1 MTSTLESRPTPSSER
16 GPRTRPASHTPSWG
30 LAAGRAALRGGA
42 AVVAFLAVWEL
53 VPRLGL
59 VDRVFLPPFSE
70 VVVAWWGLLA
80 DGELGEHLGASLL
93 RAASGLALAVAV
105 AIPLGVL
112 IGWYAPVAQALNP
125 LLEAFRNTAA
135 LALLPVFVL
144 LLGLGESS
152 KIALIMFA
160 CSWPILLN
168 TVSAV
173 RTVDPL
179 LVRSA
184 RSLGF
189 SQAQVFRKVVLPSSV
204 PTLFTGVRLAAA
216 VSLLVLVA
224 AEMAGANAGLGYLIT
239 ASQFNFQVPE
249 MYAGIVTIS
258 LLGLAINQLLVTLER
273 RVSRWRA

>member
-1 MTSTLESRPTPSSER
+1 MSSSVREAPTTAAVT
-16 GPRTRPASHTPSWG
+16 TRPRRTGGARG
-30 LAAGRAALRGGA
+30 VLRGGA
-42 AVVAFLAVWEL
+42 AIVVFLALWEL
-53 VPRLGL
+53 VPRVGL

-70 VVVAWWGLLA
+70 VVIAWWGLA
-80 DGELGEHLGASLL
+80 ASGELGEHLGASLL
-93 RAASGLALAVAV
+93 RAGSGLLLAVAV
-105 AIPLGVL
+105 AVPLGIL
-112 IGWYAPVAQALNP
+112 IGWYAGVAQALNP
-125 LLEAFRNTAA
+125 LLETFRNTAA

-152 KIALIMFA
+152 KIALILFA
-160 CSWPILLN
+160 CAWPILLN

-179 LVRSA
+179 LIRSA

-189 SQAQVFRKVVLPSSV
+189 SEAQVFRKVVLPASV
-204 PTLFTGVRLAAA
+204 PTLFTGVRLAGA
-216 VSLLVLVA
+216 VALLVLVA

-258 LLGLAINQLLVTLER
+258 LLGLMVNQLLVTLER
-273 RVSRWRA
+273 RLSRWRS